1 MDAQQA
7 AIQQANILAR
17 GERRE
22 ILRQEAAK
30 IERCDGADPGLVRRW
45 IKEVQLSL
53 PHLDNPMRIELI
65 ALTTYGPLRME
76 LEAFLDT
83 QQIREDTPWPEIR
96 THVLHTFVSADHA
109 EYQRTLLAQVRQKPG
124 ENILRYNMRFRDAA
138 TEAFPGQRTPDQNRE
153 LVRLYGAGLHNDADA
168 QRLVRDGWPVTVEL
182 AFTTMANRETGV
194 ERYAHLGRR
203 EERMDVDSIRPK
215 QEASKDPQL
224 EVIISKL
231 AALEAA
237 NKVSQRAEKRRTH
250 DRVPKTEQP
259 REDRRPHQRT
269 RECYTCGHVG
279 HFARNCPQSR
289 GRGHTS
295 GGRTGSQPTAS
306 KN

>member
-7 AIQQANILAR
+7 VIQQANILAR

-22 ILRQEAAK
+22 ILRQETAK
-30 IERCDGADPGLVRRW
+30 IERCDGADPGMVRRW

-53 PHLDNPMRIELI
+53 AHLDNPMRIELI
-65 ALTTYGPLRME
+65 ALTTFGPLRME

-83 QQIREDTPWPEIR
+83 QEVREDTPWPEIR
-96 THVLHTFVSADHA
+96 AHVLHTFVSADHA
-109 EYQRTLLAQVRQKPG
+109 EYQRTLLAQIKQKPG

-138 TEAFPGQRTPDQNRE
+138 LEAFPGQRTADQQRE

-168 QRLVRDGWPVTVEL
+168 QRLVRDGWPATVEN

-203 EERMDVDSIRPK
+203 EEYMDVDAIHRK
-215 QEASKDPQL
+215 QEPSKDPQL
-224 EVIISKL
+224 EMIISKL

-237 NKVSQRAEKRRTH
+237 NKVQQRNAKRRTH
-250 DRVPKTEQP
+250 DRVPRTERP
-259 REDRRPHQRT
+259 ANDWKPSRRG
-269 RECYTCGHVG
+269 ECYTCGRPG
-279 HFARNCPQSR
+279 HFARDCRQRRGQGSTSDKRAGDQS
-289 GRGHTS
+289 
-295 GGRTGSQPTAS
+295 TAS